1 MQMKVVIGQST
12 MKKTIA
18 YHVKRARLAG
28 QGSDIVKNVQLVN
41 NKSIL
46 RAVTAYL
53 VNSVQILVPIK
64 MKMKIFNVTHAQ
76 RDLAKT
82 TRVNNSVFPALVV
95 HLVPEVKVIVQLVKM
110 TSIDHP
116 VKTVFNVI
124 VVIVDLYRMNKK
136 LRVKHLAINYHPIAR
151 KMNI

>member
-1 MQMKVVIGQST
+1 MVNLVSQ
-12 MKKTIA
+12 
-18 YHVKRARLAG
+18 
-28 QGSDIVKNVQLVN
+28 DPNIVKYVQLVN
-41 NKSIL
+41 NKLTL

-64 MKMKIFNVTHAQ
+64 MKMKMKIFNVKHAH
-76 RDLAKT
+76 RDSAKT

-95 HLVPEVKVIVQLVKM
+95 HLVPEVKVIVRLVKM
-110 TSIDHP
+110 ASIDHQ

-136 LRVKHLAINYHPIAR
+136 LRVKHLTINYHPIAK